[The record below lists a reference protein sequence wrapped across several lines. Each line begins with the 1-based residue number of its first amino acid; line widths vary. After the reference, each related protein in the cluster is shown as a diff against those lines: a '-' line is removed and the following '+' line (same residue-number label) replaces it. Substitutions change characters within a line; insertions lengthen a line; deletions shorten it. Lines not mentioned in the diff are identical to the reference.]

1 MAWFL
6 YTYILFQVHLNDHDG
21 ALVALVYI
29 FLVFLFSTLVKRTAA
44 PVLMP

>member
-6 YTYILFQVHLNDHDG
+6 YTYILFQVYLNDHNG

-29 FLVFLFSTLVKRTAA
+29 FLVFCFLLWSNAQLH
-44 PVLMP
+44 LC